1 MRKKAFITII
11 MALLLPLAAMAD
23 SYASLWKQYDAA
35 AKKDHPRT
43 QIKVLTSIIEKATR
57 ERAYGHLLKAQLM
70 SAQAITAISPD
81 SLVPAVA
88 QLEAAESAAE
98 PTNKV
103 LAAVYESALGSIYKQ
118 NPSLADDAE
127 AKSKAYFKKSL
138 SNPDLLS
145 KTLTSGYE
153 PFVVDGVDSRYF
165 YDDLLH
171 VVAMAAD
178 DYKTMHDYYAE
189 HNLREGACLA
199 ALMQVKQKRNYEETR
214 MKKSRYVLALDSLI
228 NEYGDLPVAGELA
241 IERYNFMSD
250 AEDATAKDK
259 MNYIDYALTK
269 WGAWPRMNVLRN
281 AQRKLTLP
289 MFHVSLGKEI
299 ITAGLKRDVIVMSVC
314 NIGELKLTVSR
325 LKADGTTTLD
335 PSVSKD
341 YERLRKSIDPSF
353 TPQTCVRRY
362 FGKADYEVSRDTMSI
377 QPLPAGMYLVEVS
390 TDNVNIAPE
399 RALLH
404 VSNLYPITE
413 PLPDKKIRVVVLNA
427 VSGEPVAGAHIN
439 VKTTDNDGND
449 STQKFICDGK
459 GETYI
464 SYTNRSPEAFRVYT
478 DDDTAFPY
486 TSLHSQNFYSP
497 KKSTV
502 KGIDLHT
509 DRSIY
514 RPGQTVHVAAVAYE
528 YDNSTYKGQAAS
540 GQEMTLTLRDA
551 NRKEIAKQNV
561 KTDEYGMASA
571 DFALPQGGLTGM
583 FTVSSDF
590 GGRRYAAFSVEEYK
604 RPTFSVEFE
613 KVSVKYQNGD
623 TVTVKG
629 TAKSFAGMPIQ
640 GGKVVVSATRRP
652 SLLWRFASNDAKTE
666 TVLNDTVTTQS
677 DGTFSVR
684 VPMQMPETAEEAPRR
699 YYKVD
704 VQASVTDGAGETR
717 TADTSLPLSDRPT
730 LLTCDMPQ
738 KALRD
743 SIKTI
748 RFSYK
753 NNAGEEID
761 GNVTYFIDSQ
771 RKTCKA
777 NTPVKIDASL
787 LTSARHSLIAYCGN
801 DTISQHFTVFTL
813 QDKKVASETHDWFYV
828 SSTQFPSDGSPVYI
842 QVGSSD
848 SIQHVVYTM
857 MAADKVLSEG
867 SIDLHNAL
875 MTKAL
880 SYRKEYGD
888 GVVLSLAWVKDGTA
902 YRHTARIQRP
912 LPDTHLNVK
921 WTTFRDRL
929 VPGQKETWTLNVTNP
944 DGTPAK
950 AQLLATLYDKSLDQL
965 RTHSISM
972 SLPIYVHIPFLSWNE
987 SYFSRL
993 TRYGEMPVKFLD
1005 ERNLDLSH
1013 FCGMDFLGTPDKVF
1027 FCVES
1032 CCAPTMRRYNV
1043 LTTAVGSNAMM
1054 DTSEALSSIDSG
1066 DALSSRKY
1074 KSASPAMADAPV
1086 SPEEAQAAGRNGGSI
1101 NGTPQLRENLNETAF
1116 FFPGLV
1122 TDDKGNV
1129 SMKFTLPESVT
1140 TWQFYGLAHDQNMN
1154 NGTISGETTA
1164 QKTVMVQPNVPRFV
1178 RSADK
1183 GTLQARISN
1192 TSAKSVNGMAR
1203 MSLIDPETNK
1213 EMYHKDAKFSIKP
1226 GETTIADFN
1235 FDMRQVPNDGLLI
1248 CRVTASGH
1256 GFSDGEQHFLP
1267 VLPDKEFITNTVAFS
1282 QNGAG
1287 TTTIDLEKLFP
1298 MKSKSN
1304 RLTVEYTNNPVWM
1317 MIQALPSIASTDN
1330 DNAISLATAYY
1341 ANSIGR
1347 SIMNSSEDIK
1357 NVMELWKNEKDG
1369 QNSLQSSLEK
1379 NQELKSLVLDETPWL
1394 AEANRES
1401 EQKRLLSGFFDETTL
1416 DFRLND
1422 AVQKLQR
1429 LQQPD
1434 GSFAWWDGMSGN
1446 TNVTIAVLT
1455 TLVRLNAM
1463 IGNQQQTSSIKDKA
1477 FRYMAKEAARE
1488 VENLKKLA
1496 AKGHKNLQPSDT
1508 ALGYLYAC
1516 AIDNRKLNA
1525 SEKANA
1531 DYLVELA
1538 SKQNTAYTIY
1548 EKAMSAVIMAHY
1560 KHTDAAAD
1568 LLQSLKEYTVY
1579 TDEMGSYFDT
1589 GKAAYS
1595 WFDYRIPSQ
1604 VAAIEALQMLTP
1616 SDTKTI
1622 SEMQRWLLQSK
1633 RTQSWDTPINSVNAV
1648 YAFMK
1653 GNEQLLAA
1661 STAEQ
1666 TTLKVDGS
1674 KLQLPKAT
1682 AGLGYVK
1689 TTKTGDDM
1697 KTFSAEKHT
1706 DGVAW
1711 GAVYAQFMQPVK
1723 DVEASSAGLSIKREL
1738 RKDGVTLSNEN
1749 YAINV
1754 GDKITVRIS
1763 IEADR
1768 DFDFVQVSDKR
1779 AACLEAAQQTSGYGW
1794 GYYCTPKDN
1803 VTNYYFDRLSK
1814 GRHVIETTYYAD
1826 RSGTYATGTCTVQC
1840 AYSPEFSGR
1849 AAASVITVK

>member
-1 MRKKAFITII
+1 MKKKALITII

-23 SYASLWKQYDAA
+23 TYASLWKQYDAA
-35 AKKDHPRT
+35 VNKDHPRT
-43 QIKVLTSIIEKATR
+43 QLNVLTSIIEKATR

-70 SAQAITAISPD
+70 SVQAIAAISPD
-81 SLVPAVA
+81 SLAPAVA
-88 QLEAAESAAE
+88 RLEAEESAAE

-103 LAAVYESALGSIYKQ
+103 LAAVYESALGTIYRDF
-118 NPSLADDAE
+118 PSLADDAAE
-127 AKSKAYFKKSL
+127 KSKAYFKKSL

-153 PFVVDGVDSRYF
+153 PFVEDGTDSRYF

-171 VVAMAAD
+171 IVAIAAD
-178 DYKTMHDYYAE
+178 DYKTLHDYYAE

-199 ALMQVKQKRNYEETR
+199 ALMQVKQNRPEETVR
-214 MKKSRYVLALDSLI
+214 MKKSKYVLAIDSLI
-228 NEYGDLPVAGELA
+228 NVYGDLTVAGELA
-241 IERYNFMSD
+241 IERYNIMSN
-250 AEDATAKDK
+250 AEDATAEDK
-259 MNYIDYALTK
+259 MDYIKYALTK

-281 AQRKLTLP
+281 AQKKLTLP
-289 MFHVSLGKEI
+289 MFHMSMGKEI
-299 ITAGLKRDVIVMSVC
+299 LTAGQKRDVIVMSVC
-314 NIGELKLTVSR
+314 NIGELKLTVNR
-325 LKADGTTTLD
+325 LKTDGTTKLN
-335 PSVSKD
+335 PSYPKD
-341 YERLRKSIDPSF
+341 YERLRRSIDPTF
-353 TPQTCVRRY
+353 APQTCVRRY
-362 FGKADYEVSRDTMSI
+362 FGKADYEVSRDTMTI
-377 QPLPAGMYLVEVS
+377 QPLPAGMYLVEIS
-390 TDNVNIAPE
+390 TDNVSIAPE

-404 VSNLYPITE
+404 VSSLYPITE
-413 PLPDKKIRVVVLNA
+413 ALPDKKIRVAVLDA
-427 VSGEPVAGAHIN
+427 ISGKPVAGAHID
-439 VKTTDNDGND
+439 VKNTNYDGKE
-449 STQKFICDGK
+449 TIQKFVCDGK
-459 GETYI
+459 GEAYVA
-464 SYTNRSPEAFRVYT
+464 YTNRHPDMFRVYT

-486 TSLHSQNFYSP
+486 TYLYSQNFYS
-497 KKSTV
+497 KNIKTQ
-502 KGIDLHT
+502 KCLDIHT

-528 YDNSTYKGQAAS
+528 YDNNTYKGKAA
-540 GQEMTLTLRDA
+540 GGEQLTLTLRDA
-551 NRKEIAKQNV
+551 NHKEIAKHEV
-561 KTDEYGMASA
+561 KTDEFGMASA
-571 DFALPQGGLTGM
+571 DFALPQGGLMGR
-583 FTVSSDF
+583 FTVAADF
-590 GGRRYAAFSVEEYK
+590 GGRKYASFSVEEYK
-604 RPTFSVEFE
+604 RPTFSVEFD
-613 KVSVKYQNGD
+613 KVDVKYQSGD

-629 TAKSFAGMPIQ
+629 RAKSFAGMPIQ

-652 SLLWRFASNDAKTE
+652 SLLWRFAQNDAKTE
-666 TVLNDTVTTQS
+666 TILKDTITTGS

-684 VPMQMPETAEEAPRR
+684 VPMLLPETVEESPRR
-699 YYKVD
+699 YFKVD

-717 TADTSLPLSDRPT
+717 TADTSLPLSDHPT
-730 LLTCDMPQ
+730 ILTCDLPQ

-761 GNVTYFIDSQ
+761 GDVTYFIDSQ

-777 NTPVKIDASL
+777 NTPVKIDASQ
-787 LTSARHSLIAYCGN
+787 LTSARHLMEAYCGN
-801 DTISQHFTVFTL
+801 DTIRQHFTVFTL
-813 QDKKVASETHDWFYV
+813 QDKKVATETHDWFYV
-828 SSTQFPSDGSPVYI
+828 SSEQFPNDGKPVYI

-857 MAADKVLSEG
+857 MSADKVLAEG
-867 SIDLHNAL
+867 SIDLHNTL
-875 MTKAL
+875 TTKAL
-880 SYRKEYGD
+880 TYKEEYGD
-888 GVVLSLAWVKDGTA
+888 GVALSVAWVKDGTA

-912 LPDTHLNVK
+912 LPDTRLNVK

-929 VPGQKETWTLNVTNP
+929 VPGQKETWTLNISNP

-965 RTHSISM
+965 RPHSIGM
-972 SLPIYVHIPFLSWNE
+972 SLPTYVHIPWLGWNE
-987 SYFSRL
+987 SYFQLL
-993 TRYGEMPVKFLD
+993 TRYGEMPTRFLD
-1005 ERNLDLSH
+1005 ERNLELSR
-1013 FCGMDFLGTPDKVF
+1013 FCEINFWAVRDELFT
-1027 FCVES
+1027 VEES
-1032 CCAPTMRRYNV
+1032 KTFSKQRFNTLAAT
-1043 LTTAVGSNAMM
+1043 GG
-1054 DTSEALSSIDSG
+1054 SEAVMDRNADMATDGGVRESG
-1066 DALSSRKY
+1066 ARKY
-1074 KSASPAMADAPV
+1074 KATAPV
-1086 SPEEAQAAGRNGGSI
+1086 AMKAAPVAPEAAQNEENDNANGGA
-1101 NGTPQLRENLNETAF
+1101 PQLRENLNETAL

-1140 TWQFYGLAHDQNMN
+1140 TWQFYGLAHDLNMN
-1154 NGTISGETTA
+1154 NGTISGEATA

-1192 TSAKSVNGMAR
+1192 TSAKNVGGTAR
-1203 MSLIDPETNK
+1203 LSLIDPETNK
-1213 EMYHKDAKFSIKP
+1213 EVYHKDAKFSVKA
-1226 GETTIADFN
+1226 GETTIANFD
-1235 FDMRQVPNDGLLI
+1235 FDMRKVANDGLLI
-1248 CRVTASGH
+1248 CRVTAFGH
-1256 GFSDGEQHFLP
+1256 GFSDGEQHYLP
-1267 VLPDKEFITNTVAFS
+1267 VLPDKELVTNTVAFT

-1298 MKSKSN
+1298 VKQKDN
-1304 RLTVEYTNNPVWM
+1304 RLTVEYTNNPAWM

-1357 NVMELWKNEKDG
+1357 KVVELWKNEKDG

-1422 AVQKLQR
+1422 AVQKLR
-1429 LQQPD
+1429 KLQQAD
-1434 GSFAWWDGMSGN
+1434 GSFAWWKGMGGN
-1446 TNVTIAVLT
+1446 TNITLSVLT

-1463 IGNQQQTSSIKDKA
+1463 IGIQEQTSGIKDKA
-1477 FRYMAKEAARE
+1477 FRFMAKEMARE

-1496 AKGHKNLQPSDT
+1496 AKQHKNLQPSST

-1516 AIDNRKLNA
+1516 AIDNRKLSGN
-1525 SEKANA
+1525 EKTNA
-1531 DYLVELA
+1531 DYLIGLA
-1538 SKQNTAYTIY
+1538 SKQNTAYSIY
-1548 EKAMSAVIMAHY
+1548 DKATTAVIMAHY
-1560 KHTDAAAD
+1560 KHTDVASD

-1579 TDEMGSYFDT
+1579 NDEMGRYFDT
-1589 GKAAYS
+1589 RKAAYS
-1595 WFDYRIPSQ
+1595 WCDYRIPSQ

-1622 SEMQRWLLQSK
+1622 NEMQRWLLQSK
-1633 RTQSWDTPINSVNAV
+1633 RTQSWNTPINSVNAV

-1653 GNEQLLAA
+1653 GNEQTLKV

-1666 TTLKVDGS
+1666 TTLKVDGT

-1689 TTKTGDDM
+1689 TTKTGDNM
-1697 KTFSAEKHT
+1697 REFTAEKLT

-1711 GAVYAQFMQPVK
+1711 GAVYAQFMQPVQ
-1723 DVEASSAGLSIKREL
+1723 DIEASTSGLSIKREL
-1738 RKDGVTLSNEN
+1738 SKDGTTLSGESST
-1749 YAINV
+1749 INV
-1754 GDKITVRIS
+1754 GDKITVRIT

-1779 AACLEAAQQTSGYGW
+1779 AACLETAQQTSGYGR